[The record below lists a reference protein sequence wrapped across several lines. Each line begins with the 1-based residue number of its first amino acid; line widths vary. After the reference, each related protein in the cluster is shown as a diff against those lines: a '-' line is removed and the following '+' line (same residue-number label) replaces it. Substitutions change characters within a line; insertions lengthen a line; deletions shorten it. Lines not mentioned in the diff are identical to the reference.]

1 MKRGTGLIKI
11 IAVFALGAAT
21 AIVSPAQTFS
31 SLFSF
36 DVTDGQWPIYSG
48 ALVQGFNGNLYGTT
62 VNGGTDGCGT
72 IFEISRA
79 GQRTTL
85 HNFHTNSDEGCTPYA
100 GLALAA
106 NGNFYG
112 VTPSGGATLYGTAFE
127 ITPAGEFTV
136 IHTFCVKA
144 NCTDGSGPSGPL
156 MQAANGELY
165 GTTAGGG
172 ANSEGTVFKIGSTF
186 STVYSFCSLA
196 NCADGKVPVSGLVQG
211 SNGNFY
217 GTTSGGG
224 TGTGEVDGNTGGTV
238 FQLTPEGVL
247 TTLYSFC
254 SQANCT
260 DGLTP
265 SAGLARGGGGTFYGT
280 TYAGGA
286 VAFGTVYKI
295 TEGGSFQS
303 LYSFCT
309 DGCGTG
315 ADSRSALVRGTDG
328 NFYGTSSEGGSG
340 AYAGGTLGGTVFQIT
355 PEGAFTLLYSFCSQS
370 NCTDGTNP
378 NAGLVQATD
387 GNFYGTTYEGG
398 TDEPAGTVFKLA
410 TGLHHFVE
418 TLPSSGAEGRSV
430 TILGTNLTGATA
442 VTFNGISAV
451 FTVVSA
457 TEITT
462 TVPSGATSGT
472 VEVVVPAGTLK
483 SNASFIVP

>member
-1 MKRGTGLIKI
+1 
-11 IAVFALGAAT
+11 
-21 AIVSPAQTFS
+21 
-31 SLFSF
+31 
-36 DVTDGQWPIYSG
+36 
-48 ALVQGFNGNLYGTT
+48 
-62 VNGGTDGCGT
+62 
-72 IFEISRA
+72 
-79 GQRTTL
+79 
-85 HNFHTNSDEGCTPYA
+85 
-100 GLALAA
+100 
-106 NGNFYG
+106 
-112 VTPSGGATLYGTAFE
+112 
-127 ITPAGEFTV
+127 
-136 IHTFCVKA
+136 
-144 NCTDGSGPSGPL
+144 
-156 MQAANGELY
+156 
-165 GTTAGGG
+165 
-172 ANSEGTVFKIGSTF
+172 
-186 STVYSFCSLA
+186 
-196 NCADGKVPVSGLVQG
+196 
-211 SNGNFY
+211 
-217 GTTSGGG
+217 
-224 TGTGEVDGNTGGTV
+224 
-238 FQLTPEGVL
+238 
-247 TTLYSFC
+247 
-254 SQANCT
+254 
-260 DGLTP
+260 
-265 SAGLARGGGGTFYGT
+265 
-280 TYAGGA
+280 
-286 VAFGTVYKI
+286 
-295 TEGGSFQS
+295 
-303 LYSFCT
+303 
-309 DGCGTG
+309 
-315 ADSRSALVRGTDG
+315 LVRGTDG